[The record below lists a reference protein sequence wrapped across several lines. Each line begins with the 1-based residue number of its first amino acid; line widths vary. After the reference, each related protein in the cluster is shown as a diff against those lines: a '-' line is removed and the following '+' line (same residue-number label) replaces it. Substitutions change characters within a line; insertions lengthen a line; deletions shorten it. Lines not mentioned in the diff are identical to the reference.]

1 MLPHKNLHELLHAEH
16 FVGQSGNAIAG
27 SRAATVQSF
36 GTPKDAAGGGTGKD
50 AAATE
55 RDPIGGAGKKG
66 PTASSTPPPEE
77 SQKSNGKS
85 AASTVGEAIADGAGN
100 GAAAPITG
108 LEKPQTTSRLITGD
122 TTSDPIAGAGKTGA
136 VAPNP
141 GRIGA
146 SQGANGKSAAAAN
159 GKAGAGEGGKCPGLM
174 PLDFLLSVIRH
185 PKTPAALQ
193 VKVSLAT
200 LPYIHPKQSS
210 RPPKPAVVADRYGFE
225 VDPALAK
232 KLRNKIARLAQL
244 KRRRSRHPGDQKTIQ
259 RLHQEANLMIAALQ
273 CPCPSRYNDKAP
285 ANDRQRLERLW
296 RKRRSRAKLTPA
308 EDGELAR
315 LNARYM
321 AFASGPEARARARI
335 NALRE
340 KDRRFRNGTG
350 PRLGRCERAE
360 LRGLATLYP
369 REIPEIDEE
378 FLVRESVFS
387 EKHLDFEEPSDF
399 QKFLTDQAEHDA
411 AMIEMLAER
420 KAVTTP

>member
-1 MLPHKNLHELLHAEH
+1 MRGSRPGERRGGRQKGTPNKKTAFRNAVIAARSANENLTPLDVMLAVIRDPQVSLADRVKMALKALPRLHRKPKA
-16 FVGQSGNAIAG
+16 GQSGNAIAG

-50 AAATE
+50 AAATK

-77 SQKSNGKS
+77 SQKS
-85 AASTVGEAIADGAGN
+85 T
-100 GAAAPITG
+100 
-108 LEKPQTTSRLITGD
+108 
-122 TTSDPIAGAGKTGA
+122 AGAE
-136 VAPNP
+136 
-141 GRIGA
+141 
-146 SQGANGKSAAAAN
+146 
-159 GKAGAGEGGKCPGLM
+159 EGGKCPGLM

-244 KRRRSRHPGDQKTIQ
+244 NRRRSPHPGDQKTIQ

-335 NALRE
+335 DALRD

-387 EKHLDFEEPSDF
+387 ERPLDFEEPSDF
-399 QKFLTDQAEHDA
+399 QEFLTDQAEHDA
-411 AMIEMLAER
+411 AMIEMLAQR

>member
-1 MLPHKNLHELLHAEH
+1 MRGSRPGERRGGRQKGTPNKKTAFRNAVIAARSANENLTPLDVMLAVIRDPQVSLADRVKMALKALPRLHRKPKA
-16 FVGQSGNAIAG
+16 GQSGNAIAG

-77 SQKSNGKS
+77 SQKS
-85 AASTVGEAIADGAGN
+85 T
-100 GAAAPITG
+100 
-108 LEKPQTTSRLITGD
+108 
-122 TTSDPIAGAGKTGA
+122 AGAE
-136 VAPNP
+136 
-141 GRIGA
+141 
-146 SQGANGKSAAAAN
+146 
-159 GKAGAGEGGKCPGLM
+159 EGGKCPGLM

-244 KRRRSRHPGDQKTIQ
+244 NRRRSPHPGDQKTIQ

-335 NALRE
+335 DALRD
-340 KDRRFRNGTG
+340 KDRAFATERGRAWAGASG
-350 PRLGRCERAE
+350 PN
-360 LRGLATLYP
+360 
-369 REIPEIDEE
+369 
-378 FLVRESVFS
+378 S
-387 EKHLDFEEPSDF
+387 
-399 QKFLTDQAEHDA
+399 A
-411 AMIEMLAER
+411 A
-420 KAVTTP
+420 

>member
-1 MLPHKNLHELLHAEH
+1 
-16 FVGQSGNAIAG
+16 
-27 SRAATVQSF
+27 
-36 GTPKDAAGGGTGKD
+36 
-50 AAATE
+50 
-55 RDPIGGAGKKG
+55 
-66 PTASSTPPPEE
+66 
-77 SQKSNGKS
+77 
-85 AASTVGEAIADGAGN
+85 
-100 GAAAPITG
+100 
-108 LEKPQTTSRLITGD
+108 
-122 TTSDPIAGAGKTGA
+122 
-136 VAPNP
+136 
-141 GRIGA
+141 
-146 SQGANGKSAAAAN
+146 
-159 GKAGAGEGGKCPGLM
+159 
-174 PLDFLLSVIRH
+174 
-185 PKTPAALQ
+185 
-193 VKVSLAT
+193 
-200 LPYIHPKQSS
+200 
-210 RPPKPAVVADRYGFE
+210 
-225 VDPALAK
+225 
-232 KLRNKIARLAQL
+232 
-244 KRRRSRHPGDQKTIQ
+244 
-259 RLHQEANLMIAALQ
+259 MIAALQ

-335 NALRE
+335 DALRD

-387 EKHLDFEEPSDF
+387 ERPLDFEEPSDF
-399 QKFLTDQAEHDA
+399 QEFLTDQAEHDA

>member
-1 MLPHKNLHELLHAEH
+1 MIAARSANENLTPLDVMLAVIGDPQVSLADRVKMALKALPRLHRKPKA
-16 FVGQSGNAIAG
+16 GQSGNAIAG

-77 SQKSNGKS
+77 SQKS
-85 AASTVGEAIADGAGN
+85 T
-100 GAAAPITG
+100 
-108 LEKPQTTSRLITGD
+108 
-122 TTSDPIAGAGKTGA
+122 AGAE
-136 VAPNP
+136 
-141 GRIGA
+141 
-146 SQGANGKSAAAAN
+146 
-159 GKAGAGEGGKCPGLM
+159 EGGKCPGLM

-244 KRRRSRHPGDQKTIQ
+244 NRRRSPHPGDQKTIQ

-335 NALRE
+335 DALRD
-340 KDRRFRNGTG
+340 KDHRFRNGTG

-369 REIPEIDEE
+369 ARYRRLARRSLCVIRF
-378 FLVRESVFS
+378 FLKS
-387 EKHLDFEEPSDF
+387 
-399 QKFLTDQAEHDA
+399 
-411 AMIEMLAER
+411 I
-420 KAVTTP
+420 

>member
-1 MLPHKNLHELLHAEH
+1 MAGRSSVTGASRARGPAKLPRLHRKPKA
-16 FVGQSGNAIAG
+16 GQSGNAIAG

-36 GTPKDAAGGGTGKD
+36 GTPKDAAGGGTG
-50 AAATE
+50 
-55 RDPIGGAGKKG
+55 
-66 PTASSTPPPEE
+66 
-77 SQKSNGKS
+77 
-85 AASTVGEAIADGAGN
+85 
-100 GAAAPITG
+100 
-108 LEKPQTTSRLITGD
+108 EKPQTASRLHTGD
-122 TTSDPIAGAGKTGA
+122 TTSDPIAGTGKTGA

-159 GKAGAGEGGKCPGLM
+159 GKAGAEAGDKCPGLM

-210 RPPKPAVVADRYGFE
+210 RPPKAAGVADRYGFE

-244 KRRRSRHPGDQKTIQ
+244 KRRRSPHPGDQKTIQ

-335 NALRE
+335 DALRE

-387 EKHLDFEEPSDF
+387 ERPLDFEEPSDF
-399 QKFLTDQAEHDA
+399 QEFLTDQAEHDA